1 MLRKFNHTVPPSGA
15 KIALGDNT
23 NAEYTI
29 SGSTITLDSS
39 LTITNGLYLN
49 VTTFSSHNVL
59 EMTTQTFEGSSASTI
74 TLASGYDSAPFDGTT
89 AFDSP
94 TTQIVNTPEYTLYRT
109 PTDAN
114 YLWVTKNGIKL
125 SVATDFTIENNKLKI
140 LSNIG
145 ATDLIV
151 VHSLVKM
158 LLNTE
163 LVGKYGMIF

>member
-1 MLRKFNHTVPPSGA
+1 MIVHHLM
-15 KIALGDNT
+15 AL
-23 NAEYTI
+23 
-29 SGSTITLDSS
+29 LH
-39 LTITNGLYLN
+39 L
-49 VTTFSSHNVL
+49 
-59 EMTTQTFEGSSASTI
+59 
-74 TLASGYDSAPFDGTT
+74 
-89 AFDSP
+89 
-94 TTQIVNTPEYTLYRT
+94 IVQLHKLLIPQSIHFIEH